1 MDQTIAAGIAGTA
14 VPQAVPST
22 DDPRVVT
29 ARRVFRGALAFNTV
43 LTLFWLASWATD
55 SRFFFADYR
64 LTGEAALNVFGMVVG
79 FYLIPGLFWW
89 GIKSALLRWWVG
101 FTKEERRDAFSSR
114 MDRPYDVAALTA
126 KYSERKIR
134 IADMVGRRGRFAILA
149 FAGLY
154 ALYTQVLKN
163 PQPDF
168 AVSFATTNLAEGV
181 LGSWI
186 FLGVFYLNGF
196 IGAAF
201 YGPQSRVMDGYL
213 GRANNLLITTLWAA
227 FKFVMVPMSLALA
240 SVYPREQFAVVFG
253 LIWLSYITTDAFAEI
268 FGSLFGKQ
276 TIKVWGVGDVNRKS
290 VVGVVAGFAGALV
303 GEPGPDL
310 GQRPA
315 DRPVDRAGVRDRAV
329 ELPRRALL
337 AARHGRL
344 HDGDHQRAALP
355 RLRRLGALA
364 ARDLLHGS
372 RYCDRRASSSGRA
385 SAQCI
390 SPKYCSRRAAESY
403 S

>member
-1 MDQTIAAGIAGTA
+1 
-14 VPQAVPST
+14 
-22 DDPRVVT
+22 
-29 ARRVFRGALAFNTV
+29 
-43 LTLFWLASWATD
+43 
-55 SRFFFADYR
+55 
-64 LTGEAALNVFGMVVG
+64 
-79 FYLIPGLFWW
+79 
-89 GIKSALLRWWVG
+89 
-101 FTKEERRDAFSSR
+101 
-114 MDRPYDVAALTA
+114 VAALTA

-290 VVGVVAGFAGALV
+290 VVGVVAGFAGALAV
-303 GEPGPDL
+303 NLALISANGLLIGPWIGL
-310 GQRPA
+310 A
-315 DRPVDRAGVRDRAV
+315 FVIALSNCLV
-329 ELPRRALL
+329 ELYSPRGTDDFTMATTNALL
-337 AARHGRL
+337 CLAF
-344 HDGDHQRAALP
+344 
-355 RLRRLGALA
+355 GAWVV
-364 ARDLLHGS
+364 
-372 RYCDRRASSSGRA
+372 
-385 SAQCI
+385 
-390 SPKYCSRRAAESY
+390 
-403 S
+403 